1 LEKKV
6 FRRSLAVA
14 LAPQG
19 EIGVKPR
26 HNKEK
31 SAGFPAG

>member
-6 FRRSLAVA
+6 FRRPSAVA

-19 EIGVKPR
+19 EISVKPG

-31 SAGFPAG
+31 SADFPAG